1 MGEEEAEKGSCG
13 KEGRGEEASTGK
25 ESLRSSVGSGSTTSS
40 IVATGQGC
48 GVLLPP
54 PTLLDEAGVP
64 ITSPSTPQG
73 RDLILS

>member
-54 PTLLDEAGVP
+54 P
-64 ITSPSTPQG
+64 PSSMRQG
-73 RDLILS
+73 YPLPLHLPHRVAI